1 MSYRVEYS
9 AAASKYLRDLRDA
22 KLLRRFEQTIGGLQ
36 DNPRPVGG
44 TKLTGLP
51 YWRIRVG
58 DYRVVYRIQD
68 DVLLVLVIE
77 IGHRR
82 EIYR

>member
-9 AAASKYLRDLRDA
+9 AVASKYLRDLRDA
-22 KLLRRFEQTIGGLQ
+22 SLLRRFERAIGLLQTE
-36 DNPRPVGG
+36 PRPAGC

-68 DVLLVLVIE
+68 EVLIVLIVE